1 MSESKETL
9 EIQNVVAS
17 TELSQELKLEQL
29 ADDLPTTEYQ
39 PESFPGLVF
48 RTQSPKA
55 ATLIFRSGKAV
66 CTGAKSVR
74 DVNKALEVV
83 FNELQTLEITIES
96 DREVQ
101 IQNIVSS
108 GDFDHR
114 LNLNAIAIGIG
125 LKNIEYEPEQFP
137 GLVYRLETPD
147 VVILLFGS
155 GKAVVT
161 GATSIAEAELA
172 FETVESELQ
181 ELDLINK

>member
-29 ADDLPTTEYQ
+29 ADDLPTTEYR
-39 PESFPGLVF
+39 PESFPGLIF

-83 FNELQTLEITIES
+83 FNELQTLGITIES
-96 DREVQ
+96 SREVQ

-108 GDFDHR
+108 GDLDHR

-161 GATSIAEAELA
+161 GATSIGEAELA